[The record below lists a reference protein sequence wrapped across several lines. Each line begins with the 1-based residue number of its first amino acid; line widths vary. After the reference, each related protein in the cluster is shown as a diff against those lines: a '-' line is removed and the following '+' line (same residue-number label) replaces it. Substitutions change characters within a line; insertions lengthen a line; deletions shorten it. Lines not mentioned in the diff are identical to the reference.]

1 MSKRFTLFILA
12 AVILSC
18 KEKSVY
24 TQGDWITGTE
34 QEKMEKIERHFRG
47 FDMTMVETGY
57 RYQELYWAGMDANW
71 PYAEYQLQKIE
82 LTLYDGLE
90 RRPLRAPSA
99 DHFIDVAIPEMK
111 SSLKEKDTAIFRRA
125 FQNFTVQ
132 CNACHAKE
140 NVSHFNVKIPTLN
153 LSPIGLDS
161 FFDE

>member
-1 MSKRFTLFILA
+1 MYKYFILFILA
-12 AVILSC
+12 AVIISC
-18 KEKSVY
+18 KEKSEY

-82 LTLYDGLE
+82 LTLSDGLE

-99 DHFIDVAIPEMK
+99 AHFINVAIPEMK
-111 SSLKEKDTAIFRRA
+111 SSIQEKDTATFRRA
-125 FQNFTVQ
+125 FQVFTRQ
-132 CNACHAKE
+132 CNACHAMEK
-140 NVSHFNVKIPTLN
+140 VPHFNVKIPTIN
-153 LSPIGLDS
+153 LSPISL
-161 FFDE
+161 ENY